1 MIVNICQT
9 IYDVSGKTMTLLETR
24 KQYNL
29 SQVDAASAI
38 NVSLRTYIRYENDL
52 NYGNQTRRQMM
63 IDALNAKF
71 EITETKGLLTVET
84 IKEIISPLLEKNN
97 ISYCYLFGSYAKG
110 SPKESSDVDLL
121 VDTDITGFDYFN
133 LVEDIRVA
141 LHKKVDLLRLRDLRS
156 ENPIVLE
163 ILKEGIRLV

>member
-9 IYDVSGKTMTLLETR
+9 IYDVYGKTMTLLETR

-29 SQVDAASAI
+29 SQVDATSAI

-71 EITETKGLLTVET
+71 EITETKGLLSIEK
-84 IKEIISPLLEKNN
+84 IKEIIAPILKDKN
-97 ISYCYLFGSYAKG
+97 ITYCYLFGSYAKG
-110 SPKESSDVDLL
+110 SPKENSDVDLL
-121 VDTDITGFDYFN
+121 VDTEITGFDFFT

-141 LHKKVDLLRLRDLRS
+141 LHKKVDLLRLMDLKS

-163 ILKEGIRLV
+163 ILKYGIRLF